1 MLQLTEADFQV
12 TLVLFPTKKKV
23 IFLKVNFIHHVLQ
36 IFHVTESP
44 CSALANFFALT
55 PGFKL
60 KLQSEKFACVF
71 VFNSQKFMA
80 VDDYVSQFWFVIEAI
95 ITHLKQV

>member
-1 MLQLTEADFQV
+1 MA
-12 TLVLFPTKKKV
+12 LFPAKKKV
-23 IFLKVNFIHHVLQ
+23 AFFKVDFIHHVLQ

-55 PGFKL
+55 PGFKP
-60 KLQSEKFACVF
+60 KLQSAKFSCVF

-80 VDDYVSQFWFVIEAI
+80 VDEYVSQFLFVIEAI
-95 ITHLKQV
+95 IIHLRQV

>member
-1 MLQLTEADFQV
+1 M
-12 TLVLFPTKKKV
+12 
-23 IFLKVNFIHHVLQ
+23 
-36 IFHVTESP
+36 TESL

-60 KLQSEKFACVF
+60 KLQSERFSSVF

-80 VDDYVSQFWFVIEAI
+80 VDDYVSQFLFVIEAI